1 MHRLLIEL
9 QASMNTMQEEIIS
22 AVVPLLKLLSLTVIG
37 LILAHHKTQIIP
49 KATFK
54 LLSKLV
60 FALFLPCLIFID
72 LGRSI
77 TLRNLFLWWFVP
89 VNVVVSML
97 LGFLLG
103 VVVVLLCRPPPQFRR
118 FTIVMTACGN
128 TGNLPI
134 AILGS
139 LCHSEDNP
147 FGPNCHQRGVA
158 YVSIAQWISVVLV
171 YTLVYHMMEPP
182 VEYYEIVE
190 EENVE
195 GCGGGGGGGFRPL
208 VVEAEW
214 PPGVNETEISTKPFK
229 DYSRNENDEEIQG
242 IENRTEPISSKMV
255 KKVRLVAE
263 KTPIKNIFQP
273 PTIAS
278 LLAIIIG
285 SIPHA
290 KSFVFGRDAP
300 LSFIT
305 DSLEILGGAMVPS
318 VMLVLGGMLAEGPYV
333 SKLGLKTTVGVI
345 VARLLVLPV
354 FGIGVVG
361 LADKM
366 HLLITDDAMYRYV
379 LLLQYATPSAIL
391 LGAVARMR
399 GYAVSEASA
408 LLFWQHVFALFSLS
422 FYIFAYS
429 KLVSV
434 V

>member
-1 MHRLLIEL
+1 MHRVLIGL
-9 QASMNTMQEEIIS
+9 QASMNTMQEDIIS
-22 AVVPLLKLLSLTVIG
+22 AVVPLLKRLSLTVIG
-37 LILAHHKTQIIP
+37 LIVAHHKTQIIP

-60 FALFLPCLIFID
+60 LALFLPCLIFID

-77 TLRNLFLWWFVP
+77 TPRNIFLRWFVP

-103 VVVVLLCRPPPQFRR
+103 VVVVLCRPPPQFRR
-118 FTIVMTACGN
+118 FMIIMTACRN
-128 TGNLPI
+128 MGNLPI

-147 FGPNCHQRGVA
+147 FGPNCHQRGVV
-158 YVSIAQWISVVLV
+158 YVSIAQWISIVFV

-195 GCGGGGGGGFRPL
+195 SCGGGGGGGGFGPL

-214 PPGVNETEISTKPFK
+214 LLGVDETGISTKPFK
-229 DYSRNENDEEIQG
+229 DYWRKENDEEIQA
-242 IENRTEPISSKMV
+242 IENRMGPISSKMV

-300 LSFIT
+300 LSFII
-305 DSLEILGGAMVPS
+305 DSLEILGGAMVILMSGLSPNALQELS
-318 VMLVLGGMLAEGPYV
+318 SKRDYEDRIPHFCNML
-333 SKLGLKTTVGVI
+333 
-345 VARLLVLPV
+345 
-354 FGIGVVG
+354 
-361 LADKM
+361 
-366 HLLITDDAMYRYV
+366 
-379 LLLQYATPSAIL
+379 
-391 LGAVARMR
+391 
-399 GYAVSEASA
+399 
-408 LLFWQHVFALFSLS
+408 
-422 FYIFAYS
+422 
-429 KLVSV
+429 
-434 V
+434 